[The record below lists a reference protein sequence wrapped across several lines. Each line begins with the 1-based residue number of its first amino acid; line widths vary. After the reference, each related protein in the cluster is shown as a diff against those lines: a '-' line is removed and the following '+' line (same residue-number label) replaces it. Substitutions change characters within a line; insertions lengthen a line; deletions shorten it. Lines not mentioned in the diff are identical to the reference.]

1 MRGFGEHIALYL
13 MTGQYVHWAL
23 CTLHVVVR
31 DGTFETDCFFFFFYK
46 LQLWYYRTN

>member
-31 DGTFETDCFFFFFYK
+31 DGTFETDCFFFFFFF
-46 LQLWYYRTN
+46 